1 MSKLILNSKSA
12 DNLKNRG
19 HLIVTS
25 VNAEGAEVLWSDV
38 DRELVQNSTGRVPA
52 SKFVYELL
60 SSCSRLSS
68 NVNTISG
75 NITSISS
82 VVGSLSTDVLN
93 LKEACDLIAPLSDAV
108 CSISTDL
115 LPLLENRPA
124 KFIGVSETD
133 PSTGVITIDGITY
146 HLSDFNDKNN
156 GNVVYYRTT
165 INNHDHDNPAAGD
178 ATSMLYAYIYS
189 NGVLNDVGT
198 VSLDPDQAQQHGS
211 FQKYGYSFFENL
223 STLIHDD
230 MVCDYAKIK
239 IHKID
244 GLSDLLSDNDAAH
257 RFLSS
262 KIDGLR
268 VDTDQISDDLT
279 LYHRTTSAQLSTTN
293 LLNLINSNYTTLCN
307 AKFNRTAVVQ
317 TMSNCTVTVP
327 SSKAVNTALQT
338 LRNDLDNEKANR
350 IADVVSAKIDLI
362 DKMTQMS
369 ADLLAMISVC
379 VRTELGTI
387 NKTLV

>member
-1 MSKLILNSKSA
+1 MSKLVLNSKSA
-12 DNLKNRG
+12 DNLKNKG

-38 DRELVQNSTGRVPA
+38 DEESVQKSTGRVPA

-82 VVGSLSTDVLN
+82 VVGSLSTDVLS
-93 LKEACDLIAPLSDAV
+93 LKEACSLIAPLSDAV

-133 PSTGVITIDGITY
+133 PATGVITIDGITY

-165 INNHDHDNPAAGD
+165 INNHIHDNPTAGD

-198 VSLDPDQAQQHGS
+198 V
-211 FQKYGYSFFENL
+211 
-223 STLIHDD
+223 
-230 MVCDYAKIK
+230 
-239 IHKID
+239 
-244 GLSDLLSDNDAAH
+244 
-257 RFLSS
+257 
-262 KIDGLR
+262 
-268 VDTDQISDDLT
+268 
-279 LYHRTTSAQLSTTN
+279 
-293 LLNLINSNYTTLCN
+293 
-307 AKFNRTAVVQ
+307 
-317 TMSNCTVTVP
+317 
-327 SSKAVNTALQT
+327 
-338 LRNDLDNEKANR
+338 
-350 IADVVSAKIDLI
+350 
-362 DKMTQMS
+362 
-369 ADLLAMISVC
+369 
-379 VRTELGTI
+379 
-387 NKTLV
+387 